1 MLCERP
7 ALAGKREEARAM
19 DWKTRAPAAGPGA
32 CKGIH
37 LLRLRARDGSFGGM
51 EKLPVHLGKGVRA
64 LPEICPVPPAAFGEK
79 GES

>member
-1 MLCERP
+1 MN
-7 ALAGKREEARAM
+7 
-19 DWKTRAPAAGPGA
+19 WKASAPAAGPGA
-32 CKGIH
+32 CKGVH
-37 LLRLRARDGSFGGM
+37 LLRPRARDGSFGGM

>member
-1 MLCERP
+1 MN
-7 ALAGKREEARAM
+7 
-19 DWKTRAPAAGPGA
+19 WKASAPAAGAGGFP
-32 CKGIH
+32 
-37 LLRLRARDGSFGGM
+37 LLPRARDGSFGGM